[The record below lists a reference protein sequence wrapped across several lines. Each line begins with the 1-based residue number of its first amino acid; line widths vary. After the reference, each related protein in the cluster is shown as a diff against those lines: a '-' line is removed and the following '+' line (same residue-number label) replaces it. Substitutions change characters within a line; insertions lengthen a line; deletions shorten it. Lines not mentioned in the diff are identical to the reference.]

1 MAGAALPQLPV
12 ACRLEPFTP
21 PTRTGQQG
29 LISLGRRP
37 MIGARSTKEPPMRAV
52 FVDCPPFL
60 HELYRGALAEIV
72 PELEINLGSPSPEEV
87 KALLAGAPL
96 AMNDHTQL
104 DAALLEA
111 CPSLKAIV
119 FLGTS
124 LTAGLGL
131 DPEQAYPA
139 LIQRKIDSAGL
150 PFEAVNAGVSGETS
164 AGARRRIDWLLRQP
178 VSVLVVETGAND
190 GLRGLEVD
198 SLRANIQAIVDE
210 AKQLSPPPAIVLVG
224 MRAPPNLGLGYA
236 RRFPRVYSELADDND
251 LPLVPFL
258 LEGVAGQASLNQADM
273 IHPTAQGQRLM
284 AERVWEVLEPVLKQA
299 V

>member
-1 MAGAALPQLPV
+1 MISRYGWRSALV
-12 ACRLEPFTP
+12 
-21 PTRTGQQG
+21 
-29 LISLGRRP
+29 
-37 MIGARSTKEPPMRAV
+37 
-52 FVDCPPFL
+52 
-60 HELYRGALAEIV
+60 ALA
-72 PELEINLGSPSPEEV
+72 
-87 KALLAGAPL
+87 LAGCGADERP
-96 AMNDHTQL
+96 Q
-104 DAALLEA
+104 
-111 CPSLKAIV
+111 PSGQTPARPASGERGRVV

-198 SLRANIQAIVDE
+198 SLRANIQAIIDD
-210 AKQLSPPPAIVLVG
+210 AKKLSPPPAVVLVG
-224 MRAPPNLGLGYA
+224 MRAPPNLGFGYT
-236 RRFPRVYSELADDND
+236 RRFQRVYSELADEND

-258 LEGVAGQASLNQADM
+258 LEGVAGQASLNQGDM

-299 V
+299 A